1 MAKLILSVDGVTVRE
16 IPLDRERLTIGRKPT
31 NDIRI
36 DNLSI
41 SGAHAAI
48 ITMLNDSFL
57 EDLDSTNGT
66 HVNGRPVKKHY
77 LQDGDVIELAK
88 YRLRYVKDD
97 AEHVGADAAQTTV
110 LHQEAVRHAL
120 DQPVPD
126 ALVVPVVPAEPVAP
140 AAPPAPSKT
149 PELPKL
155 PELPRLPELP
165 EFKLPMTASGRP
177 RGQLPLACIQV
188 LNGNNAGREID
199 LTKTLTTLG
208 KPGVMVAV
216 IARRPLGYFITHV
229 EGQQPPMVGGR
240 SLEANRPYALVDHD
254 IVELGGVKMEFFL
267 KS

>member
-1 MAKLILSVDGVTVRE
+1 MAKLILSVDGVTVKE
-16 IPLDRERLTIGRKPT
+16 VPLVRERTTIGRKAS

-41 SGAHAAI
+41 SGEHAVV

-66 HVNGRPVKKHY
+66 YVNGRPVKKHY

-88 YRLRYVKDD
+88 YRLKYVRED
-97 AEHVGADAAQTTV
+97 AEQAGVDAEKTV
-110 LHQEAVRHAL
+110 VLRQEALRHAL
-120 DQPVPD
+120 GQPTPADAVPP
-126 ALVVPVVPAEPVAP
+126 LVPETLAAQP
-140 AAPPAPSKT
+140 APPVSSSL

-155 PELPRLPELP
+155 PDLPEVP
-165 EFKLPMTASGRP
+165 EFKRPATSSGRA
-177 RGQLPLACIQV
+177 RGQLPLACVQV
-188 LNGNNAGREID
+188 LSGKNAGREID

-208 KPGVMVAV
+208 KPGVLVAV

-229 EGQQPPMVGGR
+229 EGQQPPLVGGR
-240 SLEANRPYALVDHD
+240 TLEANRPYALVDHD
-254 IVELGGVKMEFFL
+254 IIELGGVKMEFFL

>member
-1 MAKLILSVDGVTVRE
+1 MAKLILSVEGVTVKE
-16 IPLDRERLTIGRKPT
+16 IPLDRERITIGRKPN

-41 SGAHAAI
+41 SGAHAAV

-66 HVNGRPVKKHY
+66 YVSGRPVKKHY
-77 LQDGDVIELAK
+77 LQDGDTIELAK
-88 YRLRYVKDD
+88 YRLRYVKED
-97 AEHVGADAAQTTV
+97 AEHAGADAEKTTV

-120 DQPVPD
+120 DQPFPD
-126 ALVVPVVPAEPVAP
+126 APAESVVPVQPVVPA
-140 AAPPAPSKT
+140 APPML

-155 PELPRLPELP
+155 PELP
-165 EFKLPMTASGRP
+165 EFKPSMTTSARP
-177 RGQLPLACIQV
+177 RGQLPVACIQV
-188 LNGNNAGREID
+188 LSGNNLGREID

-240 SLEANRPYALVDHD
+240 MLEANRPYALVDHD
-254 IVELGGVKMEFFL
+254 IIELGGVKMEFFL